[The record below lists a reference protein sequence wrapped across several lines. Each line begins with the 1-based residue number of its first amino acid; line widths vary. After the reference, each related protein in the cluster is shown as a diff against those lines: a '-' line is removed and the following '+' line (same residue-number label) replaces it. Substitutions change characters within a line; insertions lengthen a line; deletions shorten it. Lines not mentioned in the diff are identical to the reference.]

1 MTTARRRA
9 GPARVAAVA
18 LVTLVAVMALAGR
31 AHAATAYRYWAYY
44 VAHANSWQFSQRGP
58 AAEYPVDGEVQGWR
72 FAIQAEAGRGLAP
85 RALPDFAKLCGA
97 TPVTSG
103 QLRVGI
109 VIDFGV
115 SADAPAGERPPGTA
129 VSGCVHV
136 ADGGSGADVL
146 RAAAAV
152 RSGTGSDGGLVCGI
166 DGYPANECAAVVA
179 AKPAPTPTPTAT
191 GKAMPTATPLLTAPA
206 KGTAPVPA
214 AASSTEVPAARSSTA
229 KPSTATSSPPPTPA
243 ASAPSN
249 AISSSPPTLAS
260 LRTAATRPDHFPVG
274 AVVGAALVVAIGAGA
289 SWRARAGRR

>member
-1 MTTARRRA
+1 
-9 GPARVAAVA
+9 
-18 LVTLVAVMALAGR
+18 
-31 AHAATAYRYWAYY
+31 
-44 VAHANSWQFSQRGP
+44 
-58 AAEYPVDGEVQGWR
+58 VDGEVQGWR

-97 TPVTSG
+97 TPATAG

-129 VSGCVHV
+129 VSGCVHI
-136 ADGGSGADVL
+136 AEGGSGADVL

-152 RSGTGSDGGLVCGI
+152 RIGTGSDGGLVCGI

-179 AKPAPTPTPTAT
+179 AKPAPTPTPTA
-191 GKAMPTATPLLTAPA
+191 KAPPTATPLLTASA

-214 AASSTEVPAARSSTA
+214 AASSTEVTAAS
-229 KPSTATSSPPPTPA
+229 PSTATPATGSSSPPPTPA
-243 ASAPSN
+243 TSAPSN
-249 AISSSPPTLAS
+249 AISSSPATLAS

>member
-1 MTTARRRA
+1 MQ
-9 GPARVAAVA
+9 ARVAAVA
-18 LVTLVAVMALAGR
+18 LVAVVVVMALAGR

-97 TPVTSG
+97 TPATAG

-115 SADAPAGERPPGTA
+115 SAEAPAGERPPGTA

-136 ADGGSGADVL
+136 AEGGSGADVL

-152 RSGTGSDGGLVCGI
+152 RIGTGSDGGLVCGI

-179 AKPAPTPTPTAT
+179 AKPAPTPTPTV
-191 GKAMPTATPLLTAPA
+191 KAMPTATPVLTAPA
-206 KGTAPVPA
+206 KGTALVPA

>member
-1 MTTARRRA
+1 VTTARRRA

-97 TPVTSG
+97 TPATAG

-109 VIDFGV
+109 VI
-115 SADAPAGERPPGTA
+115 
-129 VSGCVHV
+129 VSGCVHI
-136 ADGGSGADVL
+136 AEGGSGADVL

-152 RSGTGSDGGLVCGI
+152 RIGTGSDGGLVCGI

-179 AKPAPTPTPTAT
+179 AKPAPTPTPTA
-191 GKAMPTATPLLTAPA
+191 KAPPTATPLLTAPA

-214 AASSTEVPAARSSTA
+214 AASSTEVTAAS
-229 KPSTATSSPPPTPA
+229 PSTATPATGSSSPPPTPA
-243 ASAPSN
+243 TPAPSN

-260 LRTAATRPDHFPVG
+260 LRSAATRPDHFPVG